1 MLCIVRVRLSHSLCH
16 LAPLTD
22 TYLQIESRAL
32 GELRI
37 VFGIG
42 SLAGMAFPLFDLAFC
57 DGTRT

>member
-1 MLCIVRVRLSHSLCH
+1 
-16 LAPLTD
+16 LTD